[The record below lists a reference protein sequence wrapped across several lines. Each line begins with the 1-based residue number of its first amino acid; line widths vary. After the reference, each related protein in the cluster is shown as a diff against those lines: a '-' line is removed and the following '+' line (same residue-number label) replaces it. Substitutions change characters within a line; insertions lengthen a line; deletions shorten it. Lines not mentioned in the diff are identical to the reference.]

1 MEKARTNSFFKF
13 EFLTKK
19 LGKNGKNWI
28 FVFQFNWKKKHEFY
42 FFCRKVFLL
51 SSLIFLFTKLSLIYQ
66 SQLQVELVQTLL
78 WSISDTE
85 RYFWAKSFKFIL
97 AMYIVYIPLMNWTLT
112 ENCSYW
118 RGENKYIFMSKF
130 VTLTDFNDFNY
141 ISKFGNNRKL

>member
-1 MEKARTNSFFKF
+1 M
-13 EFLTKK
+13 
-19 LGKNGKNWI
+19 GKI
-28 FVFQFNWKKKHEFY
+28 EYRYFSECAQFSWKKKHEFH
-42 FFCRKVFLL
+42 FFYRKVFLL

-97 AMYIVYIPLMNWTLT
+97 AMYIGYIPLMNWTLT

-130 VTLTDFNDFNY
+130 VTLTDFMISIIFPNLETIANY
-141 ISKFGNNRKL
+141 KH